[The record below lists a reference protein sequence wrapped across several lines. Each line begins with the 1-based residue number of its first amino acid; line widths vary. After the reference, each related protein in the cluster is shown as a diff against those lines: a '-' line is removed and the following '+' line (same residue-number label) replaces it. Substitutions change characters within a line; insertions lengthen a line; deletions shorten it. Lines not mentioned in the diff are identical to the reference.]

1 MSAPEQPVARKKWS
15 LRNAALW
22 GFGLTVVVLVI
33 NIAISNPDTIKWL
46 NAFDDELFFYHWA
59 GYFLVMP
66 ILFVAI
72 ASIRNLFV
80 KNSK

>member
-1 MSAPEQPVARKKWS
+1 MAKKKWS

-22 GFGLTVVVLVI
+22 GLGLTVLVLVT
-33 NIAISNPDTIKWL
+33 NIAFSNPDTMKWL

-59 GYFLVMP
+59 GYFLATP

-72 ASIRNLFV
+72 ASVRNFFV

>member
-1 MSAPEQPVARKKWS
+1 
-15 LRNAALW
+15 
-22 GFGLTVVVLVI
+22 VVLVT
-33 NIAISNPDTIKWL
+33 NIAFSNPDTMRWL

-59 GYFLVMP
+59 GYFLVTP

-72 ASIRNLFV
+72 ASIRNFFV

>member
-1 MSAPEQPVARKKWS
+1 MSTPERPAAKKKWS

-22 GFGLTVVVLVI
+22 GLGLTAVVLI
-33 NIAISNPDTIKWL
+33 TNTAFSNPDTIMWL

-59 GYFLVMP
+59 GYLLILP
-66 ILFVAI
+66 ILFVAV

-80 KNSK
+80 KNSN